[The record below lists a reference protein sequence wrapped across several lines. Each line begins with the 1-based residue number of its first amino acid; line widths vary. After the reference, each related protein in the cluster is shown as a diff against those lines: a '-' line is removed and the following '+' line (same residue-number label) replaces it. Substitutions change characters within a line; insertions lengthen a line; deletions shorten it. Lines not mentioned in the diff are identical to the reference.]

1 MLGYFVL
8 IILIGFY
15 LTNIHIVFKNHIS
28 SGKFF
33 TSKIDAI
40 FMLLFPLVI
49 LHFYLKIRGG
59 F

>member
-8 IILIGFY
+8 IVLIGFY

-33 TSKIDAI
+33 TSKTDAI

-49 LHFYLKIRGG
+49 LHFYLKL
-59 F
+59 